1 MGYLQQNGL
10 FKVGPDAYDKWNTRL
25 NLTAKLSDKIT
36 MDVRMAYA
44 KESFDR
50 SSRTV
55 ENGDLFQRH
64 FQHVKS
70 FQFSIRMVA
79 FMEQLVVQV
88 T

>member
-55 ENGDLFQRH
+55 ENGISFNGIFSTSKVSNFQ
-64 FQHVKS
+64 S
-70 FQFSIRMVA
+70 GW
-79 FMEQLVVQV
+79 
-88 T
+88 